1 MGNDDF
7 NQNKEL
13 NLQNQSNPST
23 TSLSPNSNSEN
34 IQELKK
40 YLQSLQVRLH
50 ESDALALEK
59 TQALEVA
66 QNELTEK
73 TEVIRVIKTDLEA
86 QTRKVTYLEA
96 EMKRLKTEF
105 QEQLNEKM
113 EQIISIEVELKD
125 TKDLLSTIEG
135 RNQELEAK
143 EKETKKIVEGLQ
155 KTVED
160 AHTEKKAFLTQIAK
174 LQDVIHQT
182 EEEIKEIET
191 NHLEIEEQLRLE
203 IKRTEERAGQMSA
216 DLERETTG
224 VLARDR
230 HIRVVLQQ
238 TELGRILL
246 FIVDY
251 FENTKKRS
259 LALETLSDEVGVPLI
274 ICRTHLRHLHE
285 LAVCDFNE
293 LTREIKLIKRAK

>member
-7 NQNKEL
+7 NQNKDENQI
-13 NLQNQSNPST
+13 NLST
-23 TSLSPNSNSEN
+23 TSLSPSKTDSEE

-40 YLQSLQVRLH
+40 QLQLLH
-50 ESDALALEK
+50 MKFHEKDVLLLEK
-59 TQALEVA
+59 AQALEEA

-73 TEVIRVIKTDLEA
+73 SEILRVIKTDLEA
-86 QTRKVTYLEA
+86 QTRKVTFLET
-96 EMKRLKTEF
+96 ELKRLKAEF
-105 QEQLNEKM
+105 HEQLNEKM

-125 TKDLLSTIEG
+125 T
-135 RNQELEAK
+135 QA
-143 EKETKKIVEGLQ
+143 EKEV
-155 KTVED
+155 
-160 AHTEKKAFLTQIAK
+160 FLTQIAK

-182 EEEIKEIET
+182 EEEIKEIEA

-203 IKRTEERAGQMSA
+203 IKRTEERAGQMSK

-251 FENTKKRS
+251 FENTKKKS
-259 LALETLSDEVGVPLI
+259 LALETLSDEVGIPLI

-293 LTREIKLIKRAK
+293 LTREIKLIKRAL